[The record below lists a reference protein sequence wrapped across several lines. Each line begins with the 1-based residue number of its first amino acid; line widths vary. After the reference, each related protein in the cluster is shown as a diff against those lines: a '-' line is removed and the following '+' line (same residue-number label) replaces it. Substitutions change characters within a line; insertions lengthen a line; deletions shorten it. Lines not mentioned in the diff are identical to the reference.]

1 MYDRHKSWWRPE
13 GKMRM
18 IDLDN
23 DVFLVYFN
31 NPQDYDFALTG
42 GPWMIFNYYLVY
54 HGWDP
59 SFLVTPVLPPKMVVW
74 VRLPKLP
81 IQYYHKEIIWGLGNL
96 IGRTICIDRQTL
108 STTRSKFTR
117 FEVEVNL
124 REAVETGVFVDDAAR
139 SGLPKSSLT
148 VLWLWM
154 YSSWG
159 YCVFQ
164 ESST

>member
-1 MYDRHKSWWRPE
+1 
-13 GKMRM
+13 MRM
-18 IDLDN
+18 IDHDN
-23 DVFLVYFN
+23 DVFFVYFD
-31 NPQDYDFALTG
+31 NPHDYDFSLTIVT
-42 GPWMIFNYYLVY
+42 WMILNRYLVC

-81 IQYYHKEIIWGLGNL
+81 IQYYHKEIIWGLGDL
-96 IGRTICIDRQTL
+96 IGHKVYIYWQML
-108 STTRSKFTR
+108 TTARSKFTCLA
-117 FEVEVNL
+117 VEVNL

-139 SGLPKSSLT
+139 SGLPKSSLI
-148 VLWLWM
+148 VLWLWI

-159 YCVFQ
+159 CCVFQ